1 MSVYFDNAATS
12 YPKPEKVYRAVDD
25 YQRNIGA
32 SPGRGTYTLARKAD
46 RIVFEARSLLADLF
60 NIKDVTKKIFT
71 CNVTESINLA
81 LKGLLKEGDHV
92 ITTQIEHNAVWRPL
106 KTLERQRNIKISVLD
121 CSAGKA
127 FNPLELQKLILPT
140 TGLVVINHASN
151 VTGTLMPVKEAGKIC
166 AKNNLP
172 LLVDAAQT
180 AGIYPIDVKDQNISL
195 LAFTGHKGLMGPTGT
210 GGLYI
215 APNIKIQPLKEG
227 GTGSESMLEHQPE
240 HLPDRFEAG
249 TPNAA
254 GIAGLGAGIEFIMDL
269 GVDKIRSREME
280 LTAYALEKLK
290 IIPDLIIYGPDS
302 ASDRTGVIAFN
313 LKNIAPEEV
322 TYVLD
327 EVYEIMA
334 RSGLHCSPQ
343 AHRAIGTIKGG
354 TVRISFGF
362 YNNKDEV
369 DQLIDAL
376 LEITEA

>member
-12 YPKPEKVYRAVDD
+12 YPKPEKVYRNVDD
-25 YQRNIGA
+25 FQRNIGA
-32 SPGRGTYTLARKAD
+32 SPGRGTYSLARKAD
-46 RIVFEARSLLADLF
+46 RIVFAARSLLSDLF
-60 NIKDVTKKIFT
+60 NTKDITRIIFT
-71 CNVTESINLA
+71 CNVTESINLV

-92 ITTQIEHNAVWRPL
+92 ITTQMEHNAVWRPL
-106 KTLERQRNIKISVLD
+106 KVLESQRNIKISILD

-140 TGLVVINHASN
+140 TSLVVINHASN
-151 VTGTLMPVKEAGKIC
+151 VTGTLMPLKETGEIC

-180 AGIYPIDVKDQNISL
+180 AGVYPIDVKDQNISL

-215 APNIKIQPLKEG
+215 APNIEIQPLKEG

-249 TPNAA
+249 TLNTA
-254 GIAGLGAGIEFIMDL
+254 GIAGLGAGVEFILDH

-290 IIPDLIIYGPDS
+290 TIPDLIIYGPDS

-313 LKNIAPEEV
+313 FKTIAPEEV

-362 YNNKDEV
+362 YNNDDEV

-376 LEITEA
+376 LEIAEA